1 MHCMPYKDRLPL
13 CHSSWPSSPSVY
25 TALIQQPFTLQV
37 NYLITL
43 ATHLFDSLVTL
54 NSQPHAGDP
63 QRIIIM
69 HSIDR
74 KRNTSL
80 LFSFCSL
87 LRSCL
92 LLCLCLA
99 RVLTW
104 DEHGFG
110 RCHLGSVHACK
121 RTSQSLGTRA
131 RPYCKCQ
138 LPSPFR
144 CPCLHLLSIY
154 ARSRFQALL
163 TRLIII

>member
-74 KRNTSL
+74 N
-80 LFSFCSL
+80 
-87 LRSCL
+87 
-92 LLCLCLA
+92 
-99 RVLTW
+99 
-104 DEHGFG
+104 
-110 RCHLGSVHACK
+110 
-121 RTSQSLGTRA
+121 GTRA
-131 RPYCKCQ
+131 FSS
-138 LPSPFR
+138 PSVLCWDLASSSACAWLGCWRGMNMDLGDATSAAFMHARGQASHWALEHGRIANANCPLRSVAHVCICYLYMLGLGFR
-144 CPCLHLLSIY
+144 HYSLG
-154 ARSRFQALL
+154 
-163 TRLIII
+163 